1 MEFKLTEIELRVL
14 GVLIEKEITTPDY
27 YPLSLN
33 ALQVGCNQKSNRDP
47 VMELSEEVVL
57 QAIDS
62 LKEKRLMWQLTIA
75 GARVPK
81 FEHNLRS
88 FFPIDEAGTAILCIL
103 MLRGPQTAGEI
114 RTRVERMYA
123 FKSLEDVVQELNK
136 LAGGEPSLV
145 KELQRI
151 PGHKENRWVQL
162 FSEQPVVSEESRGSQ
177 PALSSGSTVA
187 SERKIST
194 EQRLEL
200 LEEQVATLTDQLF
213 SLQKAFDE
221 FRAQF

>member
-1 MEFKLTEIELRVL
+1 MEFKLTENELRVL

-33 ALQVGCNQKSNRDP
+33 ALQTGCNQKSNREP
-47 VMELSEEVVL
+47 VMELSEQDVL
-57 QAIDS
+57 VTVDS
-62 LKEKRLMWQLTIA
+62 LKEKRLVWQLSIA

-88 FFPIDEAGTAILCIL
+88 FYPVDEAATAILCTL

-114 RTRVERMYA
+114 RTRTERMYA

-136 LAGGEPSLV
+136 LAGNEPPLV
-145 KELQRI
+145 QELQRI
-151 PGHKENRWVQL
+151 PGHKENRWIQL
-162 FSEQPVVSEESRGSQ
+162 FSDQPVMVEEPMRTV
-177 PALSSGSTVA
+177 SSGSAV
-187 SERKIST
+187 SVERKT
-194 EQRLEL
+194 TMDQRVESLEA
-200 LEEQVATLTDQLF
+200 QVATLTDQIY

>member
-1 MEFKLTEIELRVL
+1 MEFKLTENELRVL

-33 ALQVGCNQKSNRDP
+33 ALQSGCNQKSNREP
-47 VMELSEEVVL
+47 VMELSEQEVLETV
-57 QAIDS
+57 DS
-62 LKEKRLMWQLTIA
+62 LKEKRLVWQLSVA

-88 FFPIDEAGTAILCIL
+88 FFPIDEAATAVLCTL

-114 RTRVERMYA
+114 RTRAERMYS
-123 FKSLEDVVQELNK
+123 FKSLEDVVQELNNM
-136 LAGGEPSLV
+136 AGGETLLV
-145 KELQRI
+145 QELQRI

-162 FSEQPVVSEESRGSQ
+162 FSDQPVQAEETGRTL
-177 PALSSGSTVA
+177 PSGSAVST
-187 SERKIST
+187 ERKTST
-194 EQRLEL
+194 DQRLEL
-200 LEEQVATLTDQLF
+200 LEEQVATLTDQLL

-221 FRAQF
+221 FRGQF